1 MAQIKLSVKKVR
13 QIRILCAGTNLTDT
27 QIAKL
32 YGVSRKHINSIRH
45 RKRWNYE
52 YC

>member
-13 QIRILCAGTNLTDT
+13 QIRILCAGTSLTDT
-27 QIAKL
+27 EIGKL